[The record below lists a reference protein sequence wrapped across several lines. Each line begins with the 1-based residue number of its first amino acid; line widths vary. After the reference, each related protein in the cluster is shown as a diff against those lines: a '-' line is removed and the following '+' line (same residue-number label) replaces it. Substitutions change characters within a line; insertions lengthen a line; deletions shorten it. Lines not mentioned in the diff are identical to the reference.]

1 MIYKIKMEKW
11 AIEDTVGYKPITT
24 FFQDFCI
31 AEAFGESAIRDT
43 YDRSFEEWRND
54 YKFITELVLVLN
66 WRHWRWFRVNDE
78 YSRIYG
84 ELDRKLDDWA
94 MDNLKGEELEYY
106 IHTTD

>member
-1 MIYKIKMEKW
+1 MKIEKW
-11 AIEDTVGYKPITT
+11 TIEDAVGYKPITT

-43 YDRSFEEWRND
+43 YDRAFEEWKSD
-54 YKFITELVLVLN
+54 YKFITELVMVLN
-66 WRHWRWFRVNDE
+66 WRCWRWYRVKDDFSKL
-78 YSRIYG
+78 YA
-84 ELDRKLDDWA
+84 ELDHELDEWA